1 MNRFGNKSG
10 NRSGNRPDDENML
23 RSLPAFLRYRLSLL
37 LFYGLA
43 AGLTFVIQFLAGQN
57 LIYARYT
64 VLLMSFFLAIIL
76 FCDGFRFTRRRR
88 ALREL
93 SLYAPPR
100 ELPSPTDA
108 LQADYIRALS
118 ELAAAYDGLKSR
130 LNAAH
135 GETLEYYTL
144 WVHQIKTPI
153 AALTLLL
160 SDMESGQAGVMKQE
174 LFKIEQYADLAL
186 RYIKLEDIA
195 ADLVIEHCD
204 IGAVVRECVKKFGVL
219 IVYKRL
225 SVDIDPIDANML
237 SDRRWLSFV
246 LEQAISNAVKYTPA
260 GSIRVSF
267 ENNRLTITDT
277 GIGIRSEDLHRIFS
291 KGYTGQNGRL
301 DSRASGIGLYLAK
314 KAADA
319 LNIRMQVR
327 SRVGEG
333 TSFTLILPPPDTALY
348 T

>member
-1 MNRFGNKSG
+1 MNRLGKPESRLSG
-10 NRSGNRPDDENML
+10 L
-23 RSLPAFLRYRLSLL
+23 LAFLRYRLSTL
-37 LFYGLA
+37 LFYGIA
-43 AGLTFVIQFLAGQN
+43 VVLTFVIQFLAGQN
-57 LIYARYT
+57 MIYARYT

-76 FCDGFRFTRRRR
+76 LCDGVRFAHRRR

-108 LQADYIRALS
+108 LQADYIQALA
-118 ELAAAYDGLKSR
+118 ELAAAYDGLKAR

-160 SDMESGQAGVMKQE
+160 ADMESGQAGVMKQE

-195 ADLVIEHCD
+195 SDIVIENCD
-204 IGAVVRECVKKFGVL
+204 VGDVVRECVKKFGVL

-225 SVDIDPIDANML
+225 SISIEPIDASVL
-237 SDRRWLSFV
+237 SDRRWLSFI
-246 LEQAISNAVKYTPA
+246 LEQALSNAVKYTPS
-260 GSIRVSF
+260 GTIRISL
-267 ENNRLTITDT
+267 ENNRLTVTDI
-277 GIGIRSEDLHRIFS
+277 GIGIRPEDVPRIFS

-301 DSRASGIGLYLAK
+301 DGRASGIGLYLAK

-319 LNIRMQVR
+319 LNIRLQVQ
-327 SRVGEG
+327 SRLGEG
-333 TSFTLILPPPDTALY
+333 TSFTLILPPPDTVLY

>member
-1 MNRFGNKSG
+1 MNRFG
-10 NRSGNRPDDENML
+10 NRSGNRPGDENML
-23 RSLPAFLRYRLSLL
+23 RSLLAFLRYRLSLL
-37 LFYGLA
+37 LFFGLA

-76 FCDGFRFTRRRR
+76 FCDGFRFARRRR

-108 LQADYIRALS
+108 LQADYILALS

-195 ADLVIEHCD
+195 SDLVIEHCD

-237 SDRRWLSFV
+237 SDRRWLSFI

-260 GSIRVSF
+260 GSIHILF

-277 GIGIRSEDLHRIFS
+277 GIGIRPEDLPRIFS

-301 DSRASGIGLYLAK
+301 DGRASGIGLYLAK

-319 LNIRMQVR
+319 LNISLQVR

-333 TSFTLILPPPDTALY
+333 TSFTLILPPPDTVLY

>member
-1 MNRFGNKSG
+1 M
-10 NRSGNRPDDENML
+10 
-23 RSLPAFLRYRLSLL
+23 
-37 LFYGLA
+37 
-43 AGLTFVIQFLAGQN
+43 
-57 LIYARYT
+57 IYARYT

-76 FCDGFRFTRRRR
+76 FCDWIRFAHRRR

-108 LQADYIRALS
+108 LQADYIRALG
-118 ELAAAYDGLKSR
+118 ELAAAYDGLKAR

-160 SDMESGQAGVMKQE
+160 ADMESGQAGVMKQE

-195 ADLVIEHCD
+195 SDLVIECCEL
-204 IGAVVRECVKKFGVL
+204 GVVVRECVKKFGLL

-225 SVDIDPIDANML
+225 SVIIEPIQANML
-237 SDRRWLSFV
+237 SDKRWLSFI
-246 LEQAISNAVKYTPA
+246 LEQALSNAVKYTPA
-260 GSIRVSF
+260 GTIRISL
-267 ENNRLTITDT
+267 ENNRLTVTDT
-277 GIGIRSEDLHRIFS
+277 GIGIRPEDVPRIFS

-301 DSRASGIGLYLAK
+301 DGRASGIGLYLAK
-314 KAADA
+314 KSGGRAEHLPAGTIPRGGRYVVYADTSAARYGA
-319 LNIRMQVR
+319 VYVTKLFV
-327 SRVGEG
+327 
-333 TSFTLILPPPDTALY
+333 
-348 T
+348 

>member
-1 MNRFGNKSG
+1 MNKSW
-10 NRSGNRPDDENML
+10 NRSGDRRGDENRL
-23 RSLPAFLRYRLSLL
+23 CGLLAFLRYRVSLL
-37 LFYGLA
+37 LFYCIA
-43 AGLTFVIQFLAGQN
+43 AGLTFVVQFLAGQN
-57 LIYARYT
+57 LLYARYT
-64 VLLMSFFLAIIL
+64 VLLMSFFLAAIL
-76 FCDGFRFTRRRR
+76 LFDGVRFIRRRR

-100 ELPSPTDA
+100 ELPSPSDA
-108 LQADYIRALS
+108 LQSDYIRALT
-118 ELAAAYDGLKSR
+118 ELAAAYDGLKAR

-135 GETLEYYTL
+135 GETLEYFTL

-153 AALTLLL
+153 AALMLLL
-160 SDMESGQAGVMKQE
+160 ADMESGQAGVMKQE

-195 ADLVIEHCD
+195 ADLVIERCD
-204 IGAVVRECVKKFGVL
+204 IGAVVRECVKKFGLL

-225 SVDIDPIDANML
+225 SVNIDSIDAGVL
-237 SDRRWLSFV
+237 SDRRWLSFI
-246 LEQAISNAVKYTPA
+246 LEQALSNAVKYTPA
-260 GSIRVSF
+260 GSIHVSF
-267 ENNRLTITDT
+267 GNNRLTVTDT
-277 GIGIRSEDLHRIFS
+277 GIGIRPEDLPRIFS

-301 DSRASGIGLYLAK
+301 DGRASGIGLYLAK

-319 LNIRMQVR
+319 LNIRLNVQ

-333 TSFTLILPPPDTALY
+333 TTFTLILPPPDTVLY